1 MHTKIT
7 GRHMEVTE
15 SMRSYVEKKI
25 SKLQRYYNRISEM
38 EVVIE
43 EEGSQHKIELI
54 VKADNH
60 QRFVVQH
67 TLEDGYACFDA
78 ALDKI
83 ERKLTKHKEKSRI
96 RKGRI
101 GTAEAAFELMEQPPS
116 EETEEENQE

>member
-15 SMRSYVEKKI
+15 AMRSYVEKKI

-38 EVVIE
+38 EVIVE
-43 EEGSQHKIELI
+43 EEGLHHKIEII
-54 VKADNH
+54 VKADKH

-67 TLEDGYACFDA
+67 TAEDGYACFDA
-78 ALDKI
+78 AIDKI
-83 ERKLTKHKEKSRI
+83 ERKLTKHKEKSRS

-101 GTAEAAFELMEQPPS
+101 GAAEAAFEIM
-116 EETEEENQE
+116 ENQPSMENGEEYQE

>member
-1 MHTKIT
+1 
-7 GRHMEVTE
+7 MEVTE
-15 SMRSYVEKKI
+15 AMRSYVEKKI

-38 EVVIE
+38 EMIVE
-43 EEGSQHKIELI
+43 EEGLQHKIEII

-67 TLEDGYACFDA
+67 TAADGYACFDA

-83 ERKLTKHKEKSRI
+83 ERKLTKHKEKSRS

-101 GTAEAAFELMEQPPS
+101 GAAEAAVEMMENPPS
-116 EETEEENQE
+116 LENGEKYQE